1 MSSSA
6 LCLNDFVF
14 SIPIC
19 QPDADIVRILRIFQ
33 QTNCDLL
40 AVPLGDNIWGTI
52 SAPSLLAQ
60 LAEVWQQQAM
70 MQTHPQNTTA
80 TYLESRLP
88 CDNNWNY
95 LIKPAIVY
103 RGDYKLQ
110 EFLTYFSNNCLTE
123 SKQTYL
129 IVDAAGKLLGKLNL
143 EAILKHLVA
152 NSHQAAINNSK
163 LPVIDPSLLN
173 WIDLIALPY
182 KIESF
187 RGKDYHKNKYWQELI
202 LTTPELDQQP
212 SLSSDNNL
220 VNWWQKQQPNLVA
233 PAEINHYCANNNY
246 LTISRTP
253 TLLAQSNLT
262 FDSQEYLFDCKINTH
277 WQEDKDIKNSSNIL
291 DIQIKKIENWYQIK
305 IPITLAKSLQKKVE
319 SEAKYWLVFAVKA
332 VTNNSEQ
339 PPSSFSNSADT
350 ETIINKL
357 LATISHELKSPLTG
371 IVGLSNLLQAQK
383 LGVLNQRQA
392 RYVRLIYHSGQ
403 KMMNLVNDLLEIT
416 NLTTEKLELKPETIN
431 LESSLI
437 RIYQEVL
444 IKIKSSC
451 TTEIDFAHLATLL
464 TLKIDRGLEIA
475 IADPL
480 YLSSILSHLI
490 LELIQRT
497 NPHNPPT
504 IAIQRYSEES
514 VAIILN
520 SSSSSPTTDLN
531 SLQSTSDLNL
541 IIAKYL
547 AEKLEGEIISSD
559 VADGYQL
566 TLILPR
572 SSFQLTTSIV
582 NSTSTTNKIKRDFT
596 VLCLY
601 PELRAVNSMTNDC
614 PSLDF
619 NLKNWIEHDWS
630 NNNQQQPE
638 YCYRVIEADGLEQ
651 ADMLA
656 RIWSL
661 DAIVIDSSHICDPSK
676 YLLSLKRS
684 KYLSNLPLITLD
696 TRTTEAANQIVGLNV
711 YPCLLPAGC
720 RSVKDLMQVI
730 EIATGGGLG

>member
-1 MSSSA
+1 MSSSD

-19 QPDADIVRILRIFQ
+19 QPDADLGSILRIFQ

-40 AVPLGDNIWGTI
+40 AVPLADNIWGTI
-52 SAPSLLAQ
+52 SAPNLLVQ
-60 LAEVWQQQAM
+60 LAEVWQQQVM

-80 TYLESRLP
+80 TYKDSRLP
-88 CDNNWNY
+88 CRNNWDY

-103 RGDYKLQ
+103 QGDYKLQ
-110 EFLTYFSNNCLTE
+110 EFLTYLSNNCLID
-123 SKQTYL
+123 SKQVYL

-143 EAILKHLVA
+143 EAILKHLVG
-152 NSHQAAINNSK
+152 NSHQAAINNSR

-173 WIDLIALPY
+173 WIDLIALPF

-187 RGKDYHKNKYWQELI
+187 GGRDYYKNKYWQELI

-212 SLSSDNNL
+212 SLSSDISL
-220 VNWWQKQQPNLVA
+220 VNWWQKQQQMSV
-233 PAEINHYCANNNY
+233 PAHTTNYCPNNNY
-246 LTISRTP
+246 LTISQLP
-253 TLLAQSNLT
+253 TVSAKNNLI
-262 FDSQEYLFDCKINTH
+262 FDSQEYLFDCQISTH
-277 WQEDKDIKNSSNIL
+277 WQEDQEIKDSSNVL
-291 DIQIKKIENWYQIK
+291 DIQIKKIGNWYQIK
-305 IPITLAKSLQKKVE
+305 IPITLAKSLQKVE

-332 VTNNSEQ
+332 LTNNSEQ
-339 PPSSFSNSADT
+339 LPSSFSNSADT

-357 LATISHELKSPLTG
+357 LATVSHELKSPLTG

-383 LGVLNQRQA
+383 LGALNKRQA
-392 RYVRLIYHSGQ
+392 RYVRLIYNSGQ

-444 IKIKSSC
+444 IKLKSSC
-451 TTEIDFAHLATLL
+451 TTEIDVTHLETLL

-497 NPHNPPT
+497 NPLNPPT
-504 IAIQRYSEES
+504 IAIQRYSSES

-520 SSSSSPTTDLN
+520 CSSSSPTTDLN
-531 SLQSTSDLNL
+531 LIQSTSDLNL

-559 VADGYQL
+559 VADGCQL

-572 SSFQLTTSIV
+572 SSFQLTTSVV

-596 VLCLY
+596 VLCIY
-601 PELRAVNSMTNDC
+601 PELRAVNSTTNDC

-630 NNNQQQPE
+630 NNNQQQPD